1 MLEIIA
7 WIVVSTLTQMSK
19 KSWISAKWMILW
31 ISLLAWA
38 IYYVANLLYP
48 ELTQSVWKSTLEI
61 YWISQIVY
69 NYVIK
74 RFEPKE

>member
-7 WIVVSTLTQMSK
+7 WIVVSTLTQLSK
-19 KSWISAKWMILW
+19 KSWISAKWMILG

-48 ELTQSVWKSTLEI
+48 ELTQNVWKSTLEI